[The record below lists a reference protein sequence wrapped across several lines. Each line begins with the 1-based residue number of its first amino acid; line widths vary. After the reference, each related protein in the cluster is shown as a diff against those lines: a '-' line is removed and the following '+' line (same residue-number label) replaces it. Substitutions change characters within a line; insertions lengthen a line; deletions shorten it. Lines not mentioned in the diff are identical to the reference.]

1 MLCVLHFKVVY
12 VFYGREVMATRKEII
27 SLLGF
32 IQGKMLQMVGSTTKR
47 FTRGY
52 RWQTMPLKGLQG
64 ATNDRQHY
72 KRFVGVTD
80 GRQQLQHT
88 YM

>member
-52 RWQTMPLKGLQG
+52 RW
-64 ATNDRQHY
+64 
-72 KRFVGVTD
+72 
-80 GRQQLQHT
+80 
-88 YM
+88 